1 MQLALYHMYRY
12 WKLDQEELLD
22 HYAQMNKVQVSS
34 RHVRRESSIPYILKV
49 FVKTNIYLFITT
61 LHACGCQGIRNVPVL
76 ENLACVLN
84 GYFEVNSLPI
94 A

>member
-1 MQLALYHMYRY
+1 MFASLTRKVIYFMQLALYHMYRY

-49 FVKTNIYLFITT
+49 FVKTNIYLFIITFIT
-61 LHACGCQGIRNVPVL
+61 CLWLSGD
-76 ENLACVLN
+76 
-84 GYFEVNSLPI
+84 
-94 A
+94 